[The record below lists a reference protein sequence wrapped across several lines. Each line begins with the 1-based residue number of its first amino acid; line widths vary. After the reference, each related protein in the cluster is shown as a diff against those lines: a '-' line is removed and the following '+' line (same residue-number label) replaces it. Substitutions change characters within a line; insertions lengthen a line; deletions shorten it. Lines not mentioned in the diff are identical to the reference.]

1 MKVKF
6 AFLSILFIFAI
17 TVIQAKDKEENPDVQ
32 NKKSEREL
40 RKSEQAAKDSISHM
54 LAIDAIERSDYIF
67 KITSIN
73 TQKGRIEYVNANVNF
88 LLVEENMFTFQT
100 STGFGGGPNNMGGI
114 TTKGLVKDVNR
125 SIDKH
130 GNITYTFRLVSN
142 MLNANVSLYIP
153 SNSNSGDLYLNFDN
167 RSESLTMFGAVYP
180 KDSARLFE
188 GGYM

>member
-1 MKVKF
+1 MKIKF
-6 AFLSILFIFAI
+6 AFLSILLMFSI
-17 TVIQAKDKEENPDVQ
+17 TVISAKDKERNNNTQ

-40 RKSEQAAKDSISHM
+40 RKSEQAAKDSVSHI
-54 LAIDAIERSDYIF
+54 LAVESIERSDYIF
-67 KITSIN
+67 KITSID

-88 LLVEENMFTFQT
+88 LMVEENMFTFQT

-153 SNSNSGDLYLNFDN
+153 GNSNSGDLYLNFDN

>member
-88 LLVEENMFTFQT
+88 LLVEDNMFTFQT